1 MFAIEYKGD
10 GAPICCQVPGV
21 SPDPVV
27 VWSSRDVAQTF
38 IDSTGGGADYEVVE
52 VNEKAMEAM
61 ATALGCSVES
71 LMLEPYPS

>member
-1 MFAIEYKGD
+1 MFAIVYKGD

-27 VWSSRDVAQTF
+27 VWSTQGAAQAF
-38 IDSTGGGADYEVVE
+38 IDSKGGGEDYQPLEI
-52 VNEKAMEAM
+52 NEKTMETM
-61 ATALGCSVES
+61 AKALGCQVES